1 MHLRDFSL
9 VSPEIQT
16 ADLLK
21 AIEMAIPATA
31 IEQAIAKTQTQE
43 ERKRSLPAQLVVSLV
58 IGMSLWSKD
67 SMRDVLKNL
76 IDGLSEAWIKVGKY
90 WRVPCKSAITQA
102 RQRLGARVMSQLFH
116 QLVKP
121 IATNETL
128 GAFLNGL
135 RVVVIDGSCFDVPDS
150 EENARVFGRPSSRP
164 GTMTA
169 FPKVRLVIRDNS
181 SKKGKILE

>member
-31 IEQAIAKTQTQE
+31 IEQAIAKTQSEE

-58 IGMSLWSKD
+58 IAMSFWSKD

-90 WRVPCKSAITQA
+90 WKVPMFVSYHTSSAAIRSKSDEPIISSVNTTNGDA
-102 RQRLGARVMSQLFH
+102 RDIRIISQW
-116 QLVKP
+116 
-121 IATNETL
+121 ATN
-128 GAFLNGL
+128 
-135 RVVVIDGSCFDVPDS
+135 RSY
-150 EENARVFGRPSSRP
+150 
-164 GTMTA
+164 
-169 FPKVRLVIRDNS
+169 
-181 SKKGKILE
+181 